1 MIGLLA
7 RVLEQGSSEEQEPT
21 VDPDPYT
28 GDDVVTA
35 FVERLRRDEV
45 TAGQRATIREELGIE
60 TPESVEV
67 RLDHVQSQV
76 VELSAYTDA
85 LSEFLDDEGRPSA
98 HLDEIRADL
107 DSTNARLDEI
117 ERRLSDARRERAT
130 LASELDE
137 LRAERTAD
145 D

>member
-1 MIGLLA
+1 MIGLLT
-7 RVLEQGSSEEQEPT
+7 RVLDEQESSESREPT
-21 VDPDPYT
+21 VDADPYT

-45 TAGQRATIREELGIE
+45 TPGQLATIREELGIE

-67 RLDHVQSQV
+67 RLDHVQSQM

-85 LSEFLDDEGRPSA
+85 LSELLDDGRPSA
-98 HLDEIRADL
+98 RFDELRADL
-107 DSTNARLDEI
+107 DRTNARLDEI
-117 ERRLSDARRERAT
+117 EGRLDEARRERAA
-130 LASELDE
+130 LASELDA
-137 LRAERTAD
+137 LRAERTGD